1 MLRSLGQ
8 SIFLSFLLTILTA
21 CGGSRLLK
29 DSEPLVLNQPL
40 AQAQDYY
47 TTIYLD
53 WVIVRDGPGT
63 WAKNANWDE
72 YLLRV
77 QNDSQQTFEVMS
89 VRVWDSQGVAQA
101 PVNDRK
107 LLIRRSKETAKRYK
121 KEGVEVKAGA
131 SAGALWV
138 ASGAAI
144 YGGSALGVGALY
156 SGSTAAAGTA
166 VALIAAAPVI
176 AITGVVV
183 AVNNS
188 KVNKEIGNRHT
199 ELPVVVEPGKV
210 AMLGLFLPLVPS
222 PSKIEIL
229 YNQNGQSTLLSID
242 LLKVLP
248 DLHVVNPDDSQE

>member
-1 MLRSLGQ
+1 MLRSLCH
-8 SIFLSFLLTILTA
+8 SIFLPLLITMLTA
-21 CGGSRLLK
+21 CGGNRLLK
-29 DSEPLVLNQPL
+29 EPEPLVLNQPL
-40 AQAQDYY
+40 AQVQDNYA
-47 TTIYLD
+47 TIYLD
-53 WVIVRDGPGT
+53 WVIVRDGPGS

-77 QNDSQQTFEVMS
+77 QNDSQQTLEVIS
-89 VRVWDSQGVAQA
+89 VRAWDSQGIAQA

-107 LLIRRSKETAKRYK
+107 QLIAESKKTAKRYK

-138 ASGAAI
+138 ASGTALSV
-144 YGGSALGVGALY
+144 GSTLGVGALY

-166 VALIAAAPVI
+166 VAIIAVAPVI

-188 KVNKEIGNRHT
+188 KVNKEIGKRNT
-199 ELPVVVEPGKV
+199 QLPAVVEPDQV
-210 AMLGLFLPLVPS
+210 LVLDLFLPLVPS

-229 YNQNGQSTLLSID
+229 YNQNGQNNLLSID
-242 LLKVLP
+242 LLKVLH
-248 DLHVVNPDDSQE
+248 DLHIVKPDDSQE

>member
-8 SIFLSFLLTILTA
+8 FIFLSFLLAVLTA
-21 CGGSRLLK
+21 CGGNRLLK
-29 DSEPLVLNQPL
+29 EPEPLVLNQPL
-40 AQAQDYY
+40 AQAKDNYA
-47 TTIYLD
+47 TIYLD
-53 WVIVRDGPGT
+53 WVIVRNGPGS

-72 YLLRV
+72 YLLRM
-77 QNDSQQTFEVMS
+77 QNDSQQTLEVMS
-89 VRVWDSQGVAQA
+89 VRAWDSQGVAQA

-107 LLIRRSKETAKRYK
+107 LLLSRSREVAKRYK

-138 ASGAAI
+138 ASGAAV
-144 YGGSALGVGALY
+144 YGGSALGVGVLY

-166 VALIAAAPVI
+166 VAIIAVAPVI

-188 KVNKEIGNRHT
+188 KVNKEIGNRNT
-199 ELPVVVEPGKV
+199 QLPVVVEPDQV
-210 AMLGLFLPLVPS
+210 LVLDLFLPLVPS

-229 YNQNGQSTLLSID
+229 YSQNGQSNLLSID

-248 DLHVVNPDDSQE
+248 DLHIIKPDDLQQ